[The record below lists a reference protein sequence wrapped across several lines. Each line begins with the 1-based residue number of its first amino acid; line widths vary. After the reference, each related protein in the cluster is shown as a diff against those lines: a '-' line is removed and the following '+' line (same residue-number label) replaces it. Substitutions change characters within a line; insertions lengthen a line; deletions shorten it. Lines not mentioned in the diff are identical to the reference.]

1 MLTIKAMVKKDGL
14 RVDRKYNVK
23 LCFTYNRK
31 VKRLSTSLFAS
42 PEDLT
47 RSLSFKEGTILKQK
61 VDKLVETYMEM
72 CDKLQVDAHHFTLDE
87 IVEMIKADE
96 ERHTPVDFIQFS
108 QWWITTTSI
117 KGKKNYQSAV
127 NAFIA
132 YLGTEHL
139 EASKLTALM
148 LNGFMDYLK
157 KQSELRAKAL
167 TKSGKRVPTDRSVS
181 LYLGRLRHLFNE
193 AKKKYNDYDRNI
205 IRITNS
211 PFEHVVIPKQQATR
225 KRAITPDQIRSI
237 WQYP

>member
-47 RSLSFKEGTILKQK
+47 KSLSFKDGTILKQK
-61 VDKLVETYMEM
+61 VDKLVETYKEM
-72 CDKLQVDAHHFTLDE
+72 CDKLQVDAHHFTLED

-108 QWWITTTSI
+108 QWWISTTSI

-127 NAFIA
+127 NSLLYIFLCSHSTPHKYMLALHCRKQ
-132 YLGTEHL
+132 YLH
-139 EASKLTALM
+139 
-148 LNGFMDYLK
+148 
-157 KQSELRAKAL
+157 
-167 TKSGKRVPTDRSVS
+167 
-181 LYLGRLRHLFNE
+181 
-193 AKKKYNDYDRNI
+193 
-205 IRITNS
+205 
-211 PFEHVVIPKQQATR
+211 
-225 KRAITPDQIRSI
+225 
-237 WQYP
+237 